1 VKDDIDF
8 LDLHEIVQ
16 VVMGWEDVHLHQFV
30 VGRDERIGNPKML
43 EDDSVLD
50 ESRLPV
56 KKFFNEPKK
65 KIMYVYDFGDDW
77 EHDIVLEKILEP
89 EKGATYPRCIKGEN
103 ACPPED
109 IGGPWGFMD
118 VMGKLKAGT
127 LDEEYLEWLGED
139 YEPTYFSPVEINE
152 MFA

>member
-1 VKDDIDF
+1 
-8 LDLHEIVQ
+8 
-16 VVMGWEDVHLHQFV
+16 
-30 VGRDERIGNPKML
+30 
-43 EDDSVLD
+43 
-50 ESRLPV
+50 
-56 KKFFNEPKK
+56 
-65 KIMYVYDFGDDW
+65 MYVYDFGDDW